1 MSEIKLGLVLVFR
14 NKKLFRGPH
23 VQYSVFKIYTWMLNM
38 FVKRTKNV
46 FSKQLLEKKI
56 KRRVVIFCRA
66 FFSFVILCFY
76 FYPFNK
82 RSFIEKHVHEY
93 EKMCVLIYEFV
104 HYLIYYFS
112 KCWINWKGIGLG
124 LVGSPETTFFKCK
137 KKHQYC
143 KET

>member
-1 MSEIKLGLVLVFR
+1 
-14 NKKLFRGPH
+14 
-23 VQYSVFKIYTWMLNM
+23 MLNM

-56 KRRVVIFCRA
+56 KRRLVIFCRA

-93 EKMCVLIYEFV
+93 EKMFVLIYEFV

-112 KCWINWKGIGLG
+112 KC
-124 LVGSPETTFFKCK
+124 
-137 KKHQYC
+137 
-143 KET
+143 

>member
-1 MSEIKLGLVLVFR
+1 MWKGHKMFLVNSYL
-14 NKKLFRGPH
+14 K
-23 VQYSVFKIYTWMLNM
+23 
-38 FVKRTKNV
+38 
-46 FSKQLLEKKI
+46 KKI
-56 KRRVVIFCRA
+56 KRRLVIFCRA

-112 KCWINWKGIGLG
+112 KCWKNWKGIGLG

-137 KKHQYC
+137 KSTNIVKKLNRKNNRLHKMFVLFLFTFNKQEPYLL
-143 KET
+143 TGF